1 MATEKTAFQTAL
13 EAYLAENGNCDEATF
28 KALKSVFEAKE
39 ADAAAEGEEAEAE
52 GGEDGGLKLDD
63 ATKKVFDAYN
73 ELSKDQQKQF
83 CNAMR
88 VQDVYFEFQQLSED
102 DKNVIREAIG
112 ESVDS
117 YDAET
122 FISVMEAAIDSI
134 TSFNESVETE
144 TESEADTE
152 SGFDQFDFLK
162 D

>member
-1 MATEKTAFQTAL
+1 MATEKTAFQAAL
-13 EAYLAENGNCDEATF
+13 EAYLAENGTCDEETF
-28 KALKSVFEAKE
+28 VTLKSIFEASE
-39 ADAAAEGEEAEAE
+39 DED
-52 GGEDGGLKLDD
+52 GEDGGLKLDD
-63 ATKKVFDAYN
+63 ATKKVFDAYK

-88 VQDVYFEFQQLSED
+88 VEEVYFEFQQLSEE

-122 FISVMEAAIDSI
+122 FISVMEAAIDSVI
-134 TSFNESVETE
+134 SFNESVE
-144 TESEADTE
+144 SEEDIE
-152 SGFDQFDFLK
+152 DGFDQFDFLK